1 MNTETMNHAKAS
13 PSDYRRWSQCPGAIT
28 LQAKLDEQGLL
39 PADDAGEAAE
49 EGTRLHNVAE
59 VALRGAGEPCEATQ
73 CYVRYC
79 QDLHALIGGTMHI
92 EAKVPL
98 FYMPDAVGYV
108 DCAIVTEHSVNVI
121 DLKTG
126 MIPVAAEANHQLL
139 IYALGLCLPTTRHI
153 NLVIVQNDT
162 IDKWSIDIDNA
173 RSLAVLIAHAASIAL
188 NDELTDLVASDEA
201 CQWCRCKAYCPAY
214 TTTLLENFDDI
225 TTDMKK
231 LNDQKMAHLF
241 AHKAQITKTL
251 AEIEKA
257 LFARVSAGEHIDGLH
272 VEPGRRGNKTWSK
285 EIDPV
290 TVMLM
295 NGIPAEQAVVKKPIT
310 PTQALKLSP
319 DVDGWYQPDGRLT
332 LKVGDVVCPSED
344 FDIL

>member
-1 MNTETMNHAKAS
+1 MKHAKAS

-59 VALRGAGEPCEATQ
+59 VALRGDGEPCENTRAYVYYCNNIQQAT
-73 CYVRYC
+73 R
-79 QDLHALIGGTMHI
+79 GTMHI

-108 DCAIVTEHSVNVI
+108 DCAIVTDEETHII

-126 MIPVAAEANHQLL
+126 SIPVAAEGNHQLL
-139 IYALGLCLPTTRHI
+139 IYGLGMCLPTTRRI
-153 NLVIVQNDT
+153 TMTIFQNGEPDT
-162 IDKWSIDIDNA
+162 WIIDIDNA

-225 TTDMKK
+225 TTDMKR

-310 PTQALKLSP
+310 PTAAIKMCP
-319 DVDGWYQPDGRLT
+319 DIEGWYQPDGRPT
-332 LKVGDVVCPSED
+332 LKVGNVVCPSED

>member
-1 MNTETMNHAKAS
+1 
-13 PSDYRRWSQCPGAIT
+13 
-28 LQAKLDEQGLL
+28 
-39 PADDAGEAAE
+39 
-49 EGTRLHNVAE
+49 
-59 VALRGAGEPCEATQ
+59 
-73 CYVRYC
+73 
-79 QDLHALIGGTMHI
+79 MHI
-92 EAKVPL
+92 EEAVPL
-98 FYMPDAVGYV
+98 FYMPDSVGYV

-126 MIPVAAEANHQLL
+126 VTPVEAEGNMQLL
-139 IYALGLCLPTTRHI
+139 IYALGLGLPTTKHV
-153 NLVIVQNDT
+153 NMVIVRDGN
-162 IDKWSIDIDNA
+162 IDKWSLDIDEA
-173 RSLAVLIAHAASIAL
+173 RAIAVEIAKMASIAL
-188 NDELTDLVASDEA
+188 NDEITDLVVTETG
-201 CQWCRCKAYCPAY
+201 CRWCRCQPYCPAF
-214 TTTLLENFDDI
+214 TAALIDNFDDL

-241 AHKAQITKTL
+241 AHKTQINKAL
-251 AEIEKA
+251 IEIEKA

-310 PTQALKLSP
+310 PTAAIKMCP
-319 DVDGWYQPDGRLT
+319 DIEGWYQPDGRPT